1 MQKTQFSRNE
11 LAFGQSI
18 TQFLANKRVAV
29 IGAGGV
35 GGMAIE
41 CLVRMGIGKLYICDF
56 DTVDITNLNRQ
67 IFTNLETVDQM
78 KGEVVKTRILSINP
92 YCEVEVQTEIFQ
104 HATSDK
110 LQQWNPDFIIDCADT
125 ILYKIELIEF
135 AKKNNIPFITSL
147 GMANKF
153 EPEKVTV
160 TDLSKTEYDPIAK
173 IMRKQVK
180 DRKISGKIPVVFS
193 PEVPLL
199 PKGIEIICDSESEIR
214 KHRMPP
220 ASNVF
225 VPNTAGL
232 LAAHYV
238 IKSLMK
244 DFKENV

>member
-11 LAFGQSI
+11 LAFGALI
-18 TQFLANKRVAV
+18 THYLSKKRVAI

-41 CLVRMGIGKLYICDF
+41 CLVRMGVGHLYICDF

-67 IFTNLETVDQM
+67 IFTDVAAVNRIKAEVIQERVLSIHPEC
-78 KGEVVKTRILSINP
+78 EVVIQR
-92 YCEVEVQTEIFQ
+92 EMFQ
-104 HATSDK
+104 HATSDQ
-110 LQQWNPDFIIDCADT
+110 LLAWQPDFIIDCADT
-125 ILYKIELIEF
+125 IVYKMELIEF
-135 AKKNNIPFITSL
+135 AKMQNIPFITSL

-153 EPEKVTV
+153 EPEKVTI
-160 TDLSKTEYDPIAK
+160 TDLAKTTYDPIAK

-180 DRKISGKIPVVFS
+180 ERQIKGKIPVVFS
-193 PEVPLL
+193 PEQPLQPRGAEL
-199 PKGIEIICDSESEIR
+199 LGDPMSDIR
-214 KHRMPP
+214 KRRIPP

-238 IKSLMK
+238 IQSFISEY
-244 DFKENV
+244 DDE